1 MKIREC
7 SSSPASRIF
16 ILNFLKESESG
27 VIRRLKECMITLV
40 NAVPSNIDTNAA
52 SSNVDINTG
61 FFDYFKIES
70 LQEFDDAIS
79 NIISYVKKN
88 EKPLIHIQGH
98 GDENKGIACV
108 NGNFI
113 SWEHF
118 KMSLEKITLA
128 SNGELTVVAATCFS
142 FKLTALV
149 RIFAK
154 MPYSFFYGYDGEISL
169 GDMEDDLSALY
180 KNFLLNKDGFSG
192 LSLKIK
198 LHSEYDNMQVVV
210 AALLLVRH
218 PKIASEKGFSK
229 RLILKGVKKF
239 DIPASVQREIVNNII
254 KSEEF
259 IFNLVEKTFH
269 PTQRREFLIEDIL
282 NYLKIK

>member
-7 SSSPASRIF
+7 SSSPVSRIF
-16 ILNFLKESESG
+16 ILNFLNESEHG
-27 VIRRLKECMITLV
+27 VIRRLREDMITLV
-40 NAVPSNIDTNAA
+40 NAA
-52 SSNVDINTG
+52 SSNSDIDTD
-61 FFDYFKIES
+61 FFNYIDIKS
-70 LQEFDDAIS
+70 VQEFEHAIG
-79 NIISYVKKN
+79 NIIWYVKGN

-98 GDENKGIACV
+98 GDKNKGIACV
-108 NGNFI
+108 NGDFI
-113 SWEHF
+113 SWEHL
-118 KMSLEKITLA
+118 KVSLEKIILA

-149 RIFAK
+149 PYFVK
-154 MPYSFFYGYDGEISL
+154 MPYSFFYGYDGEVSL
-169 GDMEDDLSALY
+169 GDMEGDLSALY

-210 AALLLVRH
+210 AALLLVYH

-239 DIPASVQREIVNNII
+239 DIPASVQREIVNKII
-254 KSEEF
+254 KSEEL

-269 PTQRREFLIEDIL
+269 PTQRREYLIEDIS
-282 NYLKIK
+282 NYLSKIK